1 MKLQLIALTLLSL
14 VVFSQDS
21 ESNNIDPFED
31 INRIVFNISD
41 DLDQAVLRPAAEFY
55 SEYTPLFLKNG
66 ITNVFSNLSEV
77 DTIVNQ
83 LLQGKI
89 WYAAQDTGRFVI
101 NSTVGVAG
109 FFDIASRAGLEKHDE
124 DFGQTLG
131 YWGVP
136 SGFYLFVPFLGPTT
150 LRDMLAKPTS
160 WFLSG
165 NFSVS
170 DEEASIFLNVLD
182 VIETR
187 ERLLI
192 AENLIV
198 GDKYDFVRDAYLQ
211 SREYL
216 AADGEIEDDFLTDL
230 ELDFFDEDSPENL

>member
-1 MKLQLIALTLLSL
+1 MKLQLIALTFLSL
-14 VVFSQDS
+14 IVFSQDS

-83 LLQGKI
+83 LLQGKVR
-89 WYAAQDTGRFVI
+89 YAAQDTGRFVI

-109 FFDIASRAGLEKHDE
+109 FFDIAGRAGLEKHDE

-131 YWGVP
+131 FWGVP

-198 GDKYDFVRDAYLQ
+198 GDKYDFVREAYLQ

>member
-1 MKLQLIALTLLSL
+1 MRLRLIALTFISL
-14 VVFSQDS
+14 IVFAQES
-21 ESNNIDPFED
+21 ESNNKDPFED

-83 LLQGKI
+83 LLQGKV

-101 NSTVGVAG
+101 NSTVGIAG

-160 WFLSG
+160 WFLSR

-216 AADGEIEDDFLTDL
+216 AADGEIEDDFLTDF
-230 ELDFFDEDSPENL
+230 ELDFFDEDLPENL

>member
-1 MKLQLIALTLLSL
+1 MKLRLIALTLLSL
-14 VVFSQDS
+14 IAFSQES

-83 LLQGKI
+83 LLQGKV

-101 NSTVGVAG
+101 NSTVGIAG

-165 NFSVS
+165 NFSVT

-230 ELDFFDEDSPENL
+230 ELDFFDEDLPENL

>member
-1 MKLQLIALTLLSL
+1 MKLRLFALTLLAL
-14 VVFSQDS
+14 IVFSQES
-21 ESNNIDPFED
+21 ERNNIDPFED
-31 INRIVFNISD
+31 INRIVFDISD
-41 DLDQAVLRPAAEFY
+41 DLDQAVLRPTAEFY
-55 SEYTPLFLKNG
+55 SEYTPLYLKNG

-83 LLQGKI
+83 LLQGKV

-101 NSTVGVAG
+101 NSTVGIAG
-109 FFDIASRAGLEKHDE
+109 FFDIASSAGLEKHDE

-170 DEEASIFLNVLD
+170 DEEASIFLNALD

>member
-1 MKLQLIALTLLSL
+1 MSSTRIYLLLISLALCGCAST
-14 VVFSQDS
+14 QRDS
-21 ESNNIDPFED
+21 NPRDPLEP
-31 INRIVFNISD
+31 INRSVYKFNESVDKAIFKP
-41 DLDQAVLRPAAEFY
+41 VAEGYNTVMPERGKVMVRNF
-55 SEYTPLFLKNG
+55 
-66 ITNVFSNLSEV
+66 FSNLDDV
-77 DTIVNQ
+77 LVTINDILQ
-83 LLQGKI
+83 LKFAQ
-89 WYAAQDTGRFVI
+89 AASDGTRVLF
-101 NSTVGVAG
+101 NSTFGILGLINVT
-109 FFDIASRAGLEKHDE
+109 DRLEKHNE

-150 LRDMLAKPTS
+150 LRDILSKPTS

-198 GDKYDFVRDAYLQ
+198 GDKYDFIRDAYLQ

-216 AADGEIEDDFLTDL
+216 AADGEIEDDFLIDL
-230 ELDFFDEDSPENL
+230 ELDFFDEDSP

>member
-83 LLQGKI
+83 LLQGKVR
-89 WYAAQDTGRFVI
+89 YAAQDTGRFVI

-131 YWGVP
+131 FWGVP

>member
-1 MKLQLIALTLLSL
+1 MKLQLIALTFLSL
-14 VVFSQDS
+14 IVFSQDS

-83 LLQGKI
+83 LLQGKV

-109 FFDIASRAGLEKHDE
+109 FFDIAGRAGLEKHDE

>member
-1 MKLQLIALTLLSL
+1 MKLRLIALTFLSL
-14 VVFSQDS
+14 IVFSQES
-21 ESNNIDPFED
+21 ENNNIDPFED

-83 LLQGKI
+83 LLQGKVR
-89 WYAAQDTGRFVI
+89 YAAQDTGRFVI
-101 NSTVGVAG
+101 NSTVGIVG

-136 SGFYLFVPFLGPTT
+136 TGFYLFVPFLGPTT

-216 AADGEIEDDFLTDL
+216 AADGDIEDDFLTDL
-230 ELDFFDEDSPENL
+230 ELDFFDEDLPENL

>member
-1 MKLQLIALTLLSL
+1 MKLRLIALTLLSL
-14 VVFSQDS
+14 IVFSQES
-21 ESNNIDPFED
+21 ESNNTDPFED

-83 LLQGKI
+83 LLQGKV

-101 NSTVGVAG
+101 NSTIGIGG
-109 FFDIASRAGLEKHDE
+109 FFDVASRAGLEKHDE

-170 DEEASIFLNVLD
+170 DEEASIILNFL
-182 VIETR
+182 
-187 ERLLI
+187 
-192 AENLIV
+192 A
-198 GDKYDFVRDAYLQ
+198 
-211 SREYL
+211 
-216 AADGEIEDDFLTDL
+216 
-230 ELDFFDEDSPENL
+230 

>member
-1 MKLQLIALTLLSL
+1 MKLRLFALTLLSL
-14 VVFSQDS
+14 IVFSQES
-21 ESNNIDPFED
+21 ERNNIDPFED
-31 INRIVFNISD
+31 INRIVFDISD

-55 SEYTPLFLKNG
+55 SEYTPLYLKNG

-83 LLQGKI
+83 LLQGKV

-101 NSTVGVAG
+101 NSTVGIAG
-109 FFDIASRAGLEKHDE
+109 FFDIASSAGLEKHDE

-170 DEEASIFLNVLD
+170 DEEASIFLNALD

-198 GDKYDFVRDAYLQ
+198 GDKYNFVRDAYLQ

-230 ELDFFDEDSPENL
+230 ELDLFDEDSPENL

>member
-1 MKLQLIALTLLSL
+1 MKLRLIALTFLSL
-14 VVFSQDS
+14 IVFSQES
-21 ESNNIDPFED
+21 ENNNIDPFED

-83 LLQGKI
+83 LLQGKV

-101 NSTVGVAG
+101 NSTVGIVG

-136 SGFYLFVPFLGPTT
+136 TGFYLFVPFLGPTT

-216 AADGEIEDDFLTDL
+216 AADGDIEDDFLTDL
-230 ELDFFDEDSPENL
+230 ELDFFDEDLPENL

>member
-1 MKLQLIALTLLSL
+1 MKLRLIALTLLSL
-14 VVFSQDS
+14 IVFSQES

-83 LLQGKI
+83 LLQGKV

-101 NSTVGVAG
+101 NSTVGIAG

-131 YWGVP
+131 YWGVS

-230 ELDFFDEDSPENL
+230 ELDFFDEDLPENL

>member
-1 MKLQLIALTLLSL
+1 MKLRLFALTLLSL
-14 VVFSQDS
+14 IVFSQES
-21 ESNNIDPFED
+21 ERNNIDPFED

-55 SEYTPLFLKNG
+55 SEYTPLYLKNG

-83 LLQGKI
+83 LLQGKV

-101 NSTVGVAG
+101 NSTVGIAG
-109 FFDIASRAGLEKHDE
+109 FFDIASSAGLEKHDE

-170 DEEASIFLNVLD
+170 DEEASIFLNALD

-198 GDKYDFVRDAYLQ
+198 GDKYNFVRDAYLQ

>member
-1 MKLQLIALTLLSL
+1 MKLKFFILTLLSL
-14 VVFSQDS
+14 IAFSQES
-21 ESNNIDPFED
+21 ERDNIDPFED

-83 LLQGKI
+83 LLQGKV

-101 NSTVGVAG
+101 NSTVGIAG
-109 FFDIASRAGLEKHDE
+109 FFDIASSAGLEKHDE

-150 LRDMLAKPTS
+150 LRDILSKPTS

-198 GDKYDFVRDAYLQ
+198 GDKYDFIRDAYLQ

-230 ELDFFDEDSPENL
+230 ELDFFDEDSP

>member
-1 MKLQLIALTLLSL
+1 MKLRLFALTLLSL
-14 VVFSQDS
+14 IVFSQES
-21 ESNNIDPFED
+21 ERNNIDPFED

-55 SEYTPLFLKNG
+55 SEYTPLYLKNG

-83 LLQGKI
+83 LLQGKV

-101 NSTVGVAG
+101 NSTVGIAG
-109 FFDIASRAGLEKHDE
+109 FFDIASSAGLEKHDE

-170 DEEASIFLNVLD
+170 DEEASIFLNALD

-230 ELDFFDEDSPENL
+230 ELDLFDEDSPENL

>member
-1 MKLQLIALTLLSL
+1 MKLRLIALTFLSL
-14 VVFSQDS
+14 TVFAQES
-21 ESNNIDPFED
+21 EGNNIDPFED

-83 LLQGKI
+83 LLQGKV

-101 NSTVGVAG
+101 NSTVGIAG

-230 ELDFFDEDSPENL
+230 ELDFFDEDLPENL

>member
-55 SEYTPLFLKNG
+55 SEYTPLFFKNG

-83 LLQGKI
+83 LLQGKV

>member
-1 MKLQLIALTLLSL
+1 MKLRLIALTFLSL
-14 VVFSQDS
+14 TVFTQES

-31 INRIVFNISD
+31 INRVVFNISD

-83 LLQGKI
+83 LLQGKV

-101 NSTVGVAG
+101 NSTVGIAG

-230 ELDFFDEDSPENL
+230 ELDFFDEDLPENL

>member
-1 MKLQLIALTLLSL
+1 MKLRLIALTFLSL
-14 VVFSQDS
+14 TVFTQES

-31 INRIVFNISD
+31 INRVVFNISD

-83 LLQGKI
+83 LLQGKV

-101 NSTVGVAG
+101 NSTVGIAG

-170 DEEASIFLNVLD
+170 DEEASTFLNVLD

-230 ELDFFDEDSPENL
+230 ELDFFDEDLPENL

>member
-1 MKLQLIALTLLSL
+1 MKLRLIALTFLSL
-14 VVFSQDS
+14 TVFTQES

-83 LLQGKI
+83 LLQGKV

-101 NSTVGVAG
+101 NSTVGIAG

-170 DEEASIFLNVLD
+170 DEEASLFLNVLD

-230 ELDFFDEDSPENL
+230 ELDFFDEDLPENL

>member
-83 LLQGKI
+83 LLQGKV

>member
-1 MKLQLIALTLLSL
+1 MKLQLIALTFLSL
-14 VVFSQDS
+14 IVFSQDS

-83 LLQGKI
+83 LLQGKV

-131 YWGVP
+131 FWGVP

>member
-1 MKLQLIALTLLSL
+1 MKLRLIALPFLSL
-14 VVFSQDS
+14 IVLAQES

-83 LLQGKI
+83 LLQGKV

-101 NSTVGVAG
+101 NSTVGIAG

-230 ELDFFDEDSPENL
+230 ELDFFEEDLPENL

>member
-1 MKLQLIALTLLSL
+1 MRLRLIALTFISL
-14 VVFSQDS
+14 IVFAQES
-21 ESNNIDPFED
+21 ESNNKDPFED

-83 LLQGKI
+83 LLQGKV

-101 NSTVGVAG
+101 NSTVGIAG

-198 GDKYDFVRDAYLQ
+198 GDRYDFVRDAYLQ

-216 AADGEIEDDFLTDL
+216 ASDGDIEDDFLTDF
-230 ELDFFDEDSPENL
+230 ELDFFDEDLPENL

>member
-1 MKLQLIALTLLSL
+1 MKLRLIALTFLSL
-14 VVFSQDS
+14 TVSAQES

-83 LLQGKI
+83 LLQGKV

-101 NSTVGVAG
+101 NSTVGIAG

-150 LRDMLAKPTS
+150 LRDLLAKPTS

-230 ELDFFDEDSPENL
+230 ELDFFEEDLPENL

>member
-1 MKLQLIALTLLSL
+1 MKLRLIALTLLSL
-14 VVFSQDS
+14 IVFSDES
-21 ESNNIDPFED
+21 ESNNIDPFQD

-41 DLDQAVLRPAAEFY
+41 DLDQAILRPAAEFY
-55 SEYTPLFLKNG
+55 SEYTPLFFKNG

-83 LLQGKI
+83 LLQGKVL
-89 WYAAQDTGRFVI
+89 YAAQDTGRFVI
-101 NSTVGVAG
+101 NSTVGIAG
-109 FFDIASRAGLEKHDE
+109 FFDIASRVGLEKHDE

-182 VIETR
+182 IIETR

-198 GDKYDFVRDAYLQ
+198 GDKYDFVRDAYIQ

>member
-1 MKLQLIALTLLSL
+1 M
-14 VVFSQDS
+14 
-21 ESNNIDPFED
+21 
-31 INRIVFNISD
+31 
-41 DLDQAVLRPAAEFY
+41 
-55 SEYTPLFLKNG
+55 
-66 ITNVFSNLSEV
+66 

-83 LLQGKI
+83 LLQGKV

-101 NSTVGVAG
+101 NSTVGIAG

-230 ELDFFDEDSPENL
+230 ELDFFDEDLPENL

>member
-1 MKLQLIALTLLSL
+1 MKLQLIALTFLSL
-14 VVFSQDS
+14 IVFSQDS
-21 ESNNIDPFED
+21 ENNNIDPFED

-55 SEYTPLFLKNG
+55 REYTPLFLKNG

-83 LLQGKI
+83 LLQGKV

-109 FFDIASRAGLEKHDE
+109 FFDIAGRAGLEKHDE

-131 YWGVP
+131 FWGVP

>member
-1 MKLQLIALTLLSL
+1 MKLRLIALTFLSL
-14 VVFSQDS
+14 TVSAQES

-83 LLQGKI
+83 LLQGKV

-101 NSTVGVAG
+101 NSTVGIAG
-109 FFDIASRAGLEKHDE
+109 FFDIASRAGVEKHDE

-230 ELDFFDEDSPENL
+230 ELDFFDEDLPENL

>member
-1 MKLQLIALTLLSL
+1 MKLRLIALTFLSL
-14 VVFSQDS
+14 TVSAQES

-83 LLQGKI
+83 LLQGKV

-101 NSTVGVAG
+101 NSTVGIAG

-230 ELDFFDEDSPENL
+230 ELDFFEEDLPENL

>member
-1 MKLQLIALTLLSL
+1 MNKKLFFILFLAASL
-14 VVFSQDS
+14 FSQDS
-21 ESNNIDPFED
+21 DDYEYDPFEEL
-31 INRIVFNISD
+31 NRIVFEVSD
-41 DLDQAVLRPAAEFY
+41 DIDQAILRPTAEFY
-55 SEYTPLFLKNG
+55 SLYAPLFLKNG
-66 ITNVFSNLSEV
+66 ITNFFSNLSEV
-77 DTIVNQ
+77 DTVVNQ
-83 LLQGKI
+83 ILQGKLG
-89 WYAAQDTGRFVI
+89 YAAQDSGRFII
-101 NSTVGVAG
+101 NSTVGLAG
-109 FFDIASRAGLEKHDE
+109 FFDVASRVGLEKHDE

-150 LRDMLAKPTS
+150 LRDLLAKPTS

-165 NFSVS
+165 NFSIS
-170 DEEASIFLNVLD
+170 DEEASIVINVLD

-216 AADGEIEDDFLTDL
+216 SADGEIEDDFLTDL
-230 ELDFFDEDSPENL
+230 ELDFFEEDQPESP

>member
-83 LLQGKI
+83 LLQGKVR
-89 WYAAQDTGRFVI
+89 YAAQDTGRFVI

-109 FFDIASRAGLEKHDE
+109 FFDIAGRAGLEKHDE

-131 YWGVP
+131 FWGVP

>member
-83 LLQGKI
+83 LLQGKV

-109 FFDIASRAGLEKHDE
+109 FFDIASRAGLEKHDG

>member
-1 MKLQLIALTLLSL
+1 MKLRLIALTFLSL
-14 VVFSQDS
+14 IVLAQES

-83 LLQGKI
+83 LLQGKV

-101 NSTVGVAG
+101 NSTVGIAG

-192 AENLIV
+192 AENLII

-216 AADGEIEDDFLTDL
+216 AADGEVEDDFLTDL
-230 ELDFFDEDSPENL
+230 ELDFFDEDLPENL

>member
-1 MKLQLIALTLLSL
+1 MKLRLIALTLLSL
-14 VVFSQDS
+14 IIFSQES
-21 ESNNIDPFED
+21 ESNNTDPFED

-83 LLQGKI
+83 LLQGKV

-101 NSTVGVAG
+101 NSTIGIGG
-109 FFDIASRAGLEKHDE
+109 FFDVASRAGLEKHDE

-170 DEEASIFLNVLD
+170 DEEASIILNVLD

-230 ELDFFDEDSPENL
+230 ELDFFDEDLPENL

>member
-1 MKLQLIALTLLSL
+1 MKLKFFFLTLLSL
-14 VVFSQDS
+14 IAYSQES
-21 ESNNIDPFED
+21 ERDNIDPFED

-83 LLQGKI
+83 LLQGKV

-101 NSTVGVAG
+101 NSTVGIAG
-109 FFDIASRAGLEKHDE
+109 FFDIASSAGLEKHDE

-150 LRDMLAKPTS
+150 LRDILSKPTS

-198 GDKYDFVRDAYLQ
+198 GDKYDFIRDAYLQ

-230 ELDFFDEDSPENL
+230 ELDFFDEDSP

>member
-1 MKLQLIALTLLSL
+1 MKLQLIALTFLSL
-14 VVFSQDS
+14 IVFSQDS

-83 LLQGKI
+83 LLQGKV

-109 FFDIASRAGLEKHDE
+109 FFDIAGRAGLEKHDE

-131 YWGVP
+131 FWGVP